1 MANTLAREHARAR
14 RMTRRTTM
22 EYLKDLGRDAA
33 DLEAAQIC
41 LNAGITSAELAA
53 DAKRIPEMALIATA
67 AAELEADW

>member
-33 DLEAAQIC
+33 DLEAARIY
-41 LNAGITSAELAA
+41 LEAGITPEELAA
-53 DAKRIPEMALIATA
+53 DAKVIPELAPAAVA
-67 AAELEADW
+67 AAELVAVW